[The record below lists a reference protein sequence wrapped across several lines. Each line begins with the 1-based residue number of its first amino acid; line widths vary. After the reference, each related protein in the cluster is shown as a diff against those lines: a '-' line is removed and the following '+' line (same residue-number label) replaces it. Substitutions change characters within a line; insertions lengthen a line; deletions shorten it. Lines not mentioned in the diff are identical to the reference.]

1 VNAPRN
7 AVDGSGVISG
17 SKAAARLRE
26 AAVEAFAE
34 NGYGGTT
41 TRQIAGRLDM
51 SPAAMYPHYRS
62 KEELLYA
69 ITYEGHDL
77 ALRVVQDA
85 DLPDADPTTRLT
97 SIIGQF
103 AAWQAENH
111 GRARVIQYELT
122 ALAPEHYRVITGLR
136 RQTTQVVRDIVE
148 AGLDSGEFTV
158 PDAEGVTLALMS
170 LCVDICR
177 WYPSGRYNEPAT
189 IGALYSD
196 LALRLV
202 GALPHP

>member
-1 VNAPRN
+1 VATSR
-7 AVDGSGVISG
+7 DDVISG

-26 AAVEAFAE
+26 AAIEVFAE

-41 TRQIAGRLDM
+41 TRQIAARLDM
-51 SPAAMYPHYRS
+51 SPAAMYPHYKS

-69 ITYEGHDL
+69 IGYEGHDL

-85 DLPDADPTTRLT
+85 DIPGADATERLAT
-97 SIIGQF
+97 IIRRF
-103 AAWQAENH
+103 AEWQAENH
-111 GRARVIQYELT
+111 SRARVVQYELT
-122 ALAPEHYRVITGLR
+122 ALTPEHYRVITGLR
-136 RQTTQVVRDIVE
+136 RRTTQVVRDVVD
-148 AGLDSGEFTV
+148 AGLASGEFTV

-177 WYPSGRYNEPAT
+177 WYPSGRYQDPET
-189 IGALYSD
+189 IGALYAD

-202 GALPHP
+202 GAVH